1 MWTEEKG
8 KWLVNNHAHQ
18 TQQFVFKEIL
28 KNNVGLA
35 FAYEPILLD
44 ITFKGKE
51 RHAKTTFV
59 WVKLRAVYKRI
70 FLFRKIP
77 TMTLYCKIKIVKTAP
92 GTLIKYKA
100 QWQWILFLI
109 LSKERIILIYPQSPS
124 LPC

>member
-28 KNNVGLA
+28 KNNFGL
-35 FAYEPILLD
+35 D
-44 ITFKGKE
+44 
-51 RHAKTTFV
+51 KTTFV

-100 QWQWILFLI
+100 
-109 LSKERIILIYPQSPS
+109 
-124 LPC
+124 

>member
-1 MWTEEKG
+1 MLG
-8 KWLVNNHAHQ
+8 YP
-18 TQQFVFKEIL
+18 
-28 KNNVGLA
+28 

-100 QWQWILFLI
+100 QCQWIFELWFLI